1 MGRMMRSMLFA
12 AALALGTTRASAQT
26 VVTSFPDLAT
36 VVKSGDTVDVTD
48 AMGRT
53 LRGTI
58 GELSRTSLEL
68 TARKRASDG
77 TESFES
83 IRRFSATDIRQI
95 RLERRDSVLNGTLIG
110 LAVGLAL
117 AAIPAAVVACS
128 STYEG
133 GSSAGECASFLAIM
147 GGIGAGA
154 GLALDAARVERRMVF
169 YQASVRF

>member
-1 MGRMMRSMLFA
+1 MPMMQSVLFA
-12 AALALGTTRASAQT
+12 AALALATTTASAQT
-26 VVTSFPDLAT
+26 VVTSFSDLPT

-48 AMGRT
+48 AKGRT

-77 TESFES
+77 TEPFQS
-83 IRRFSATDIRQI
+83 IGRFSATDVRQI

-110 LAVGLAL
+110 LAVGLGI
-117 AAIPAAVVACS
+117 AAIPAAALFCNPN
-128 STYEG
+128 YEDG
-133 GSSAGECASFLAIM
+133 ATASMCASFLSIL
-147 GGIGAGA
+147 GGIGAGT
-154 GLALDAARVERRMVF
+154 GLAVDAVRVERRMVY